1 MALSL
6 SLAGC
11 AERMEPVLPRLAEQ
25 LREAIAAPRTRK
37 GVSCPEAL
45 QVLILC
51 CPVLS
56 VTCMPIWV
64 LWMHTWLRVA
74 VPVTLHCLSE
84 GHAYGLRR

>member
-1 MALSL
+1 MCRTPNKRGPGFVAIGDMALSL

-56 VTCMPIWV
+56 VSCTPIRV
-64 LWMHTWLRVA
+64 L
-74 VPVTLHCLSE
+74 
-84 GHAYGLRR
+84 